1 MSRKKS
7 RKKIQKVY
15 TEVSLDSTPSSL
27 FTEEVELLEQ
37 IGEGTFGKVYKGRL
51 RRNREVVAV
60 KRVAQDSRYRN
71 REVEIVRV
79 LNNDF
84 ICEVFSTYITR

>member
-1 MSRKKS
+1 M
-7 RKKIQKVY
+7 
-15 TEVSLDSTPSSL
+15 
-27 FTEEVELLEQ
+27 
-37 IGEGTFGKVYKGRL
+37 
-51 RRNREVVAV
+51 VAV